1 MLPHSN
7 PSHGFWLMTA
17 TVALA
22 LLLSACGNG
31 SSRSSTTDLHGEGG
45 MVAGETRAAL
55 EAANPKWTVSSQEG
69 ATVVYRDYHW
79 SAASG
84 FTHSARYHHVTY
96 DASGRVLA
104 WVSNDSPTATKE

>member
-1 MLPHSN
+1 MHPPSN

-31 SSRSSTTDLHGEGG
+31 SSRSSTTDLQGEGG
-45 MVAGETRAAL
+45 IRIGETRTAL
-55 EAANPKWTVSSQEG
+55 EAANPKWTIANQDGPGV
-69 ATVVYRDYHW
+69 TYRDYHW
-79 SAASG
+79 SLSYG

-104 WVSNDSPTATKE
+104 WVSNDSPTAVRE